1 MQAFNTILTLFFC
14 HAILSCHA
22 NLSCDIMTRDIM
34 TPPLV
39 KHPLLLN
46 RPPSIKQ
53 K

>member
-1 MQAFNTILTLFFC
+1 MQIFNINLTMFFC
-14 HAILSCHA
+14 HAILSRDMVA
-22 NLSCDIMTRDIM
+22 GDIVA
-34 TPPLV
+34 PPLV